1 VNIFIYGSVSFNNEM
16 HKVLDHGNIRFKIDD
31 GEIREVVSLNSL
43 KNLIKDDPHEIF
55 LIDENKIIE
64 DDFVSKYL
72 KFLLPKDG
80 IKQSFLDKY
89 GIGDIS
95 LRSASDLVNYID
107 KRLESTAKKPIASDI
122 RTIEDMFDVFDDDN
136 LNKSNIGD

>member
-1 VNIFIYGSVSFNNEM
+1 MNIFIYGSVSFNNEM

-72 KFLLPKDG
+72 KFLL
-80 IKQSFLDKY
+80 
-89 GIGDIS
+89 
-95 LRSASDLVNYID
+95 
-107 KRLESTAKKPIASDI
+107 
-122 RTIEDMFDVFDDDN
+122 M
-136 LNKSNIGD
+136 